1 MEQSIFKPND
11 NPEKTP
17 LPWSFKQV
25 HRLMK
30 LQGWTYN
37 KLQARFEYTDI
48 FGIQWT
54 ARLRE
59 TEYGTNI
66 DARIINNVGKETMI

>member
-37 KLQARFEYTDI
+37 KLQTRFEVTDKC
-48 FGIQWT
+48 GILWS

-59 TEYGTNI
+59 TAEGVS
-66 DARIINNVGKETMI
+66 INAHIVCSDGKERIV